1 MARRALAVLVVLV
14 PALAG
19 AQAPYGT
26 PAPAAGGNPATS
38 LIAPTP
44 AGTVPPTPPAP
55 PTPAGNPLLAQILEA
70 VRQSYNKGERPMVVF
85 DLEGTLF
92 DNRTRILQI
101 LHEYG
106 DKELKTVRPQFA
118 QILTTLSPAQVQ
130 YQLTDTLKAVN
141 ITEDAVINNAA
152 VFWSERFFTDEY
164 LRYDAPIAGAVK
176 FVRDLY
182 SSGARIVYVT
192 GRDAQR
198 QLLGTVKQ
206 LRDTGFPIGIQG
218 SELIMRPVPQTQ
230 DAVFKQQVTNYLR
243 QFGKVVAAFDTEPAN
258 ANVYRRAFP
267 DATCVLYSAP
277 RAPNPPPLL
286 PTIVGL
292 GSFD

>member
-1 MARRALAVLVVLV
+1 MARRALAVLVLLA
-14 PALAG
+14 PALSW
-19 AQAPYGT
+19 AQ
-26 PAPAAGGNPATS
+26 
-38 LIAPTP
+38 APTP
-44 AGTVPPTPPAP
+44 AGGGAVSPGTGAPTGVASAIPPAP
-55 PTPAGNPLLAQILEA
+55 PPPAGNPLLTQVIEA

-101 LHEYG
+101 LREYG
-106 DKELKTVRPQFA
+106 EKELKTVRPQFA
-118 QILTTLSPAQVQ
+118 QILASLTAAQVQ
-130 YQLTDTLKAVN
+130 YQLNDTLKAVN
-141 ITEDAVINNAA
+141 ITEDAVVNNAA

-164 LRYDAPIAGAVK
+164 LRYDTPVPGAVK

-182 SSGARIVYVT
+182 SSGARIVYIT

-206 LRDTGFPIGIQG
+206 LRDSGFPIGIQG

-267 DATCVLYSAP
+267 DAVCVVHSSP
-277 RAPNPPPLL
+277 RSPNPPPLL
-286 PTIVGL
+286 PNIVSL
-292 GSFD
+292 LAFD